1 MKGKMDVVRTS
12 SGLARKGCDY
22 AVRRV
27 KFSPHHVSVLASV
40 SYDFTTR
47 IWDFKTSPDALET
60 VKHHSEFVY
69 GLDFNTH
76 VSGQIADCGI
86 FSLSL
91 KSELTSGFTK
101 SMQFLSVCLRDK
113 DARDILV
120 VE

>member
-1 MKGKMDVVRTS
+1 MLMMLKWSAGAMFLDAWAFPGNINS
-12 SGLARKGCDY
+12 EWGCDY

-76 VSGQIADCGI
+76 VSGQIADCGWDSLVHVFNPRA
-86 FSLSL
+86 FSALPPSNA
-91 KSELTSGFTK
+91 K
-101 SMQFLSVCLRDK
+101 
-113 DARDILV
+113 
-120 VE
+120 